1 MQSFTYPRH
10 STQQL
15 GAARCLS
22 DLSLKIGMLALDR
35 QDREPQTEQELTQ
48 EQECSTLP
56 DTTTSSDICVD
67 EQYWSSVLGSVGEES
82 LAEAHHADEPDDVLP
97 ELNVE
102 SIHGFIGSDRHQTA
116 SGVPKQKVV
125 ARVSGTGLAPW
136 EIHRPQKFVRD
147 LVLRRCFSGR
157 VLDAGCGIGDNAL
170 FVAKACPGAE
180 VTAVD
185 VVPRCL
191 EFAAAKAGLRNMKS
205 KVAMEVGDLLQQDPA
220 RLPPALGP
228 ENDGSYAVV
237 LDSSTFHCFSDAD
250 RERYVATLRRL
261 LKPGGVVYMNC
272 MSEEETRPGG
282 PRRISIPD
290 LLTVFNRPNGWEVE
304 TIEDSII
311 EVHPTFWGGRCKAR
325 LFTIRKLEGYGS

>member
-1 MQSFTYPRH
+1 MHSFTGVTAGP
-10 STQQL
+10 QQL
-15 GAARCLS
+15 GATRSIS
-22 DLSLKIGMLALDR
+22 DLSVKIANLLARKDPR
-35 QDREPQTEQELTQ
+35 DQQELQGNTD
-48 EQECSTLP
+48 CATLAES
-56 DTTTSSDICVD
+56 TTSSEVD
-67 EQYWSSVLGSVGEES
+67 DGYWSYMLGSVGEES
-82 LAEAHHADEPDDVLP
+82 LADAHRNDDPDEVP

-102 SIHGFIGSDRHQTA
+102 SVHTFIGSCRNHTA
-116 SGVPKQKVV
+116 SGIPKPKVV
-125 ARVSGTGLAPW
+125 AQVSGTGLAPW

-170 FVAKACPGAE
+170 YVAKAAPGAS

-191 EFAAAKAGLRNMKS
+191 EFAAAKADLRSMRSQVELVVADMLQENVSRMPPGLGHRH
-205 KVAMEVGDLLQQDPA
+205 
-220 RLPPALGP
+220 
-228 ENDGSYAVV
+228 DGSFSVV
-237 LDSSTFHCFSDAD
+237 LDSSTFHCFSDSD

-261 LKPGGVVYMNC
+261 LRPRGLIYMNC

-282 PRRISIPD
+282 PRRISVPD

-311 EVHPTFWGGRCKAR
+311 EVHPTFWGGQAKAR
-325 LFTIRKLEGYGS
+325 LFTIRKL